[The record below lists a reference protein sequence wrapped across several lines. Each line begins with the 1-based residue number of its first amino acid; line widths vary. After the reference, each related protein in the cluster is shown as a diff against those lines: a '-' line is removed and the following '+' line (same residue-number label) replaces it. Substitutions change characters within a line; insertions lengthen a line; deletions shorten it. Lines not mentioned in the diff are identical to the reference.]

1 MTQDVAL
8 EHLAAQYGISLPEGD
23 PAGAGYMGCSAAG
36 MVWKDQHRQLER
48 MVSARFPARSDYETT
63 LRETAAG
70 LTVELT
76 DSWAALDMEECAA
89 RLRQLP
95 GYRLFQ

>member
-1 MTQDVAL
+1 M
-8 EHLAAQYGISLPEGD
+8 ERLAAQYGISLPEGD

-36 MVWKDQHRQLER
+36 MVWDDQHRQLEQL
-48 MVSARFPARSDYETT
+48 VTARFPARADYDAA
-63 LRETAAG
+63 LRDTAKQ

-76 DSWAALDMEECAA
+76 DDWFALDMEECAA